1 MTKRTNVGLEKSSE
15 LTNRLSV
22 FDRIVKEIDT
32 DEIPSKYIE
41 YILVQYLD
49 GRVVELRGNDIMFPV
64 PLNKDMQWDKIN
76 NSSSKLKDVKV
87 FIRTDIL
94 EQDINELVEI
104 ILGRYC

>member
-1 MTKRTNVGLEKSSE
+1 
-15 LTNRLSV
+15 
-22 FDRIVKEIDT
+22 
-32 DEIPSKYIE
+32 
-41 YILVQYLD
+41 
-49 GRVVELRGNDIMFPV
+49 MFPV